1 MASFTDV
8 VPTPIAQLSPELPP
22 VPSAVRGIVTV
33 IWPYSSVND
42 LFAFIL
48 AEPDLRLRRPKGQ
61 VRVNLYGPSARA
73 VVASGLSSGD
83 QVLASLEGVEWEPA
97 EANRRLSG
105 AGLEWQLKFTN
116 KTQLQV

>member
-1 MASFTDV
+1 MAAFTDV
-8 VPTPIAQLSPELPP
+8 VPTPIAQLSPELPA
-22 VPSAVRGIVTV
+22 VPSAVRGIVTI
-33 IWPYSSVND
+33 IWPYSSSRD

-61 VRVNLYGPSARA
+61 VRVNLYGLSAKA

-83 QVLASLEGVEWEPA
+83 RLLISLEGAEWEPA
-97 EANRRLSG
+97 EANRG

-116 KTQLQV
+116 KAQLQV